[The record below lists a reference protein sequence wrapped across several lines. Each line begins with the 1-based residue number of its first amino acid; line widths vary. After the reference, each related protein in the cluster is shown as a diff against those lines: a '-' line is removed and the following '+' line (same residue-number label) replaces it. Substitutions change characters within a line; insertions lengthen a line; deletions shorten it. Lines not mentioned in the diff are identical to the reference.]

1 RNGNVC
7 SILLLL
13 LSFIRCLFE
22 EPVMEA
28 PMELELFNR
37 FMYGTCEV
45 NPDPLLPAGLPQLYG
60 QVLFRQFYPSGAVQ
74 VIVNLRGLPT
84 NDKQERAI
92 HIHQYGDLSEG
103 FVTAGPHYNPLG
115 VDHPSHPG
123 DLGNFFPSNGTVR
136 RRLNVQAA
144 TLFGGPSILGRA
156 VVIHEKED
164 DLGLGSDEESKRSGN
179 AGRRIAG
186 CVIGISSE
194 TLLIRIGWE

>member
-1 RNGNVC
+1 MV
-7 SILLLL
+7 LLLML
-13 LSFIRCLFE
+13 LVHAHAE

-37 FMYGTCEV
+37 IMYGTCEV
-45 NPDPLLPAGLPQLYG
+45 IPDPLLPVGLPQLYG
-60 QVLFRQFYPSGAVQ
+60 QVLFRQFYPLGTVQ

-84 NDKQERAI
+84 NDKQQRAI

-123 DLGNFFPSNGTVR
+123 DLGNFFPSNGTIR
-136 RRLNVQAA
+136 RRLNVEAA
-144 TLFGGPSILGRA
+144 TLFGGQSILGRA

-164 DLGLGSDEESKRSGN
+164 DLGLGQDEESKRSGN

-186 CVIGISSE
+186 CVIGISSS
-194 TLLIRIGWE
+194 TLWNKTIELIEED